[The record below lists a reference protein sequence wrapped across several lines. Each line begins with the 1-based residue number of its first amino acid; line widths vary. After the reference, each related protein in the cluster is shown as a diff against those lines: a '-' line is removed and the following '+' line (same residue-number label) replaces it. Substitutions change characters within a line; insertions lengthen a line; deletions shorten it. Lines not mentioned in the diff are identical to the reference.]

1 MIIAPSTAE
10 MTTKLGNA
18 EDIDAMAEIHTKY
31 ISQLQVQCLLSKNLS
46 PINQAIISLLDLG
59 VLFTDVLS
67 QNCRKNIDSFT
78 AQPNLSWDKRE
89 TRRKPAQNRRR
100 SVMPAPESSSDDD
113 EEDDYDADAESTTSH
128 EATFAESLAKI
139 QEQFDR
145 LVPFVTAGLRSVS
158 RAGGEVCWEML
169 AEKLDWQTSRS
180 RS

>member
-1 MIIAPSTAE
+1 
-10 MTTKLGNA
+10 MTTKLEKA

-31 ISQLQVQCLLSKNLS
+31 ISRLQTQCLLSKNLS

-59 VLFTDVLS
+59 VLFTDVLT
-67 QNCRKNIDSFT
+67 QNCSKDTDSFT
-78 AQPNLSWDKRE
+78 AQPNLSRDRWG
-89 TRRKPAQNRRR
+89 TRRKPTRRKPTQNRRR
-100 SVMPAPESSSDDD
+100 SVMFAPESSSDGD
-113 EEDDYDADAESTTSH
+113 EEDDYDADAESSTSH

-158 RAGGEVCWEML
+158 RVGGEVCWEML
-169 AEKLDWQTSRS
+169 AERLEWQTSRS

>member
-1 MIIAPSTAE
+1 
-10 MTTKLGNA
+10 MTTRLGNA
-18 EDIDAMAEIHTKY
+18 EDIDAMAEIHAKY
-31 ISQLQVQCLLSKNLS
+31 ISRLQAQCLLSKNLS

-59 VLFTDVLS
+59 VLFTDVLL
-67 QNCRKNIDSFT
+67 QNCRKNTDSFT
-78 AQPNLSWDKRE
+78 AQPQPNLSRDKRK

-100 SVMPAPESSSDDD
+100 SVMPAPESSSDGD

-145 LVPFVTAGLRSVS
+145 LVPFITAGLRSVS

>member
-1 MIIAPSTAE
+1 

-18 EDIDAMAEIHTKY
+18 EDIDVMAEIHTKY
-31 ISQLQVQCLLSKNLS
+31 ISQLQAQCLLSKNLS

-67 QNCRKNIDSFT
+67 QNCRKNTDSFR
-78 AQPNLSWDKRE
+78 AQPSLSRDKRE
-89 TRRKPAQNRRR
+89 TRKPAQNRRR

-145 LVPFVTAGLRSVS
+145 LVPFVTAGLRGVS
-158 RAGGEVCWEML
+158 RAGAEVCWEML
-169 AEKLDWQTSRS
+169 AERLEWQTGRNRS
-180 RS
+180 